1 LPQASKTKGNIYD
14 LAQYFSILKPTVLSY
29 ATQYVRI
36 WRSKRQDTDANKKI
50 SEGYCKG
57 GQTEMK
63 EPRVVIEGE
72 I

>member
-1 LPQASKTKGNIYD
+1 MF
-14 LAQYFSILKPTVLSY
+14 FSILKLTALSY
-29 ATQYVRI
+29 ATQYVQI
-36 WRSKRQDTDANKKI
+36 WKSKRQDTDANKKR

-63 EPRVVIEGE
+63 EPLVVMEGE

>member
-1 LPQASKTKGNIYD
+1 
-14 LAQYFSILKPTVLSY
+14 LKPTVLSY

-72 I
+72 IWGNCSTDGGKHNRHEQRGNV